1 MWHVHQ
7 SNPILI
13 LVLLLLSHLVVVTS
27 FGHEKLNFSPLFQ
40 PTRRTNSA
48 QKFVCSKQEMIIPSF
63 SNYPRREKSLLA
75 SNTNQDC
82 SDILS
87 ALQTL
92 DGELNDAILREEYEV
107 ASRIKRQI
115 EEMRRDVTL
124 GMDIFDAFISVYH

>member
-1 MWHVHQ
+1 
-7 SNPILI
+7 
-13 LVLLLLSHLVVVTS
+13 
-27 FGHEKLNFSPLFQ
+27 
-40 PTRRTNSA
+40 
-48 QKFVCSKQEMIIPSF
+48 MIIPSF

-124 GMDIFDAFISVYH
+124 GMDIFDAPCTTEK